1 MFIFLFIVLCVI
13 VLLAWLIARIFGRSS
28 AAKPPAVLPQV
39 GMTLPGAFLHRREA
53 VHVFC
58 RIEDSEESRL
68 LVRVL
73 SELGK
78 SSLLGMR
85 AGTPGQLEVGNN
97 WLPIE
102 VLNVSLPWV
111 IVEAFAGRAKPK
123 RRESL
128 RVPASFSVRFRA
140 QGLVHRWTPGT
151 GINISA
157 GGFCFSSN
165 HASQLRVGRYY
176 EIELTPED
184 AGQGTEAFVFY
195 AEMRWLLRTTEGTV
209 AGVQLA
215 DRSKQRDL
223 ARFVSY
229 MEHRLTRHPEDY
241 LIETNPKP
249 EFSEHH

>member
-28 AAKPPAVLPQV
+28 AAKPPALLPQV

-128 RVPASFSVRFRA
+128 RVSASFSVRFRA

-176 EIELTPED
+176 EIELTPDD
-184 AGQGTEAFVFY
+184 AVKVRRLSYFTP
-195 AEMRWLLRTTEGTV
+195 RC
-209 AGVQLA
+209 AGCCA
-215 DRSKQRDL
+215 RRREPWPGCNWPIGRSREIWRDL
-223 ARFVSY
+223 S
-229 MEHRLTRHPEDY
+229 
-241 LIETNPKP
+241 LIWNTD
-249 EFSEHH
+249 

>member
-1 MFIFLFIVLCVI
+1 MM
-13 VLLAWLIARIFGRSS
+13 AQIFGDSS
-28 AAKPPAVLPQV
+28 EAKPPALALLPQV
-39 GMTLPGAFLHRREA
+39 GMTLSGAFLHRREA
-53 VHVFC
+53 VHIYC

-85 AGTPGQLEVGNN
+85 AGTPGQLELANH

-111 IVEAFAGRAKPK
+111 IVEAFAGRAKPV

-140 QGLVHRWTPGT
+140 QGLVHYWTAGS

-157 GGFCFSSN
+157 GGICFSSN
-165 HASQLRVGRYY
+165 FASQLRVGRYY
-176 EIELTPED
+176 EIELTPND
-184 AGQGTEAFVFY
+184 PGQSTEPFVFF
-195 AEMRWLLRTTEGTV
+195 AELRWLLRTMAGTV
-209 AGVQLA
+209 AGLQLA
-215 DRSKQRDL
+215 DRSKQRDM

-241 LIETNPKP
+241 LVETNPKP
-249 EFSEHH
+249 VFSTHH

>member
-1 MFIFLFIVLCVI
+1 M
-13 VLLAWLIARIFGRSS
+13 
-28 AAKPPAVLPQV
+28 
-39 GMTLPGAFLHRREA
+39 
-53 VHVFC
+53 
-58 RIEDSEESRL
+58 

-111 IVEAFAGRAKPK
+111 VVEAFAGRAKPMH
-123 RRESL
+123 RESL

-140 QGLVHRWTPGT
+140 QGLVHHWTPGT

-165 HASQLRVGRYY
+165 YASQLRVGRYY
-176 EIELTPED
+176 EIELTPSD
-184 AGQGTEAFVFY
+184 APGQGTEAFVFTP
-195 AEMRWLLRTTEGTV
+195 RC
-209 AGVQLA
+209 AG
-215 DRSKQRDL
+215 
-223 ARFVSY
+223 
-229 MEHRLTRHPEDY
+229 
-241 LIETNPKP
+241 
-249 EFSEHH
+249 